1 MTTSPSASILL
12 IGDVGRDS
20 LAIMKKLM
28 SHPTSPEIHLL
39 ISESSK
45 LCQEHRML
53 CASVYIGD
61 ARRATDVL
69 EALRSTEA
77 NIVILSS
84 DDQDIVDQFRDR
96 RSWAVVSS
104 MKMPGMEHI
113 RAVVLSSNDVG
124 PLGSSLANVRMGI
137 SRLIKRQRNL
147 KVKDRNS
154 HELAFVKCRL
164 QHRTVIVRAT
174 SLTDDEASGEI
185 LEFGDRERSPSL
197 RIARDDVAR
206 YITREVCESD
216 LRGKIVN
223 ITGRQ

>member
-12 IGDVGRDS
+12 IGDGGRDS

-45 LCQEHRML
+45 LSQEHRML
-53 CASVYIGD
+53 CASVYRGD

-69 EALRSTEA
+69 EALQSTKA

-84 DDQDIVDQFRDR
+84 DDQDMFEQYRDR

-104 MKMPGMEHI
+104 MKMPGMEHV
-113 RAVVLSSNDVG
+113 RAVVLSSNDEL
-124 PLGSSLANVRMGI
+124 PSVRMGI
-137 SRLIKRQRNL
+137 SRLIKRRRNL
-147 KVKDRNS
+147 KVKEHNS

-185 LEFGDRERSPSL
+185 FEFGDKERSPSFH
-197 RIARDDVAR
+197 IARDDVAH